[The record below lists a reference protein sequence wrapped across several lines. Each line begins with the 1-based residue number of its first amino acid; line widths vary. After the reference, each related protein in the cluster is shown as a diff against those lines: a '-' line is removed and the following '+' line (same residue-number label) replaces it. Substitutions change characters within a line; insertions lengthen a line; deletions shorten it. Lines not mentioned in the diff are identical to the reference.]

1 MGETEHPAADAE
13 PERERTEA
21 LAALLSAE
29 DTGIQNAG
37 QTSMALIGIIAAYL
51 PVSLF
56 AVYQGYGREVLAY
69 LPLPVVLLM
78 FFQMV
83 QMAAMARRAR
93 SAAIVEAELV
103 EIAGLHSPYTR
114 GLLGTP
120 ARAPIVN
127 PYAIITQRGDR
138 WISRYVA
145 AGLPFFGLY
154 AIGVAYT
161 WFLSSEAARLN
172 PDYPNRTWTVV
183 LPILLSLVLWSIF
196 ADSAMS
202 YFTPRYRI
210 NIWVPMAGL
219 AGIWLQAHQPTDPTP
234 AWLYFSVY
242 SAALITIT
250 ALTRPFRWPGSTVLA
265 RAGVAGIIVSSLGF
279 WLLVFP
285 RDGFGHDEAQVWA
298 NLSMHLVAPIVT
310 LLAIWY
316 RRTPM
321 TPLSWRQTGL
331 TLAFPLGYGLFLLI
345 ARALWGTPIP
355 YAFLNPDRSSVA
367 STVATVV
374 LTLVVFCLVGS
385 AERIALAFGGR
396 SRSMAG

>member
-1 MGETEHPAADAE
+1 MTEQPAAEAE

-103 EIAGLHSPYTR
+103 EIAGLGAPYAR

-120 ARAPIVN
+120 ARSPIVN

-154 AIGVAYT
+154 AIGVACT
-161 WFLSSEAARLN
+161 WFLGSEAARLN

-202 YFTPRYRI
+202 YFTPRYKI
-210 NIWVPMAGL
+210 NIWCRWRV
-219 AGIWLQAHQPTDPTP
+219 
-234 AWLYFSVY
+234 
-242 SAALITIT
+242 
-250 ALTRPFRWPGSTVLA
+250 WPGSGCRPTSPPI
-265 RAGVAGIIVSSLGF
+265 R
-279 WLLVFP
+279 P
-285 RDGFGHDEAQVWA
+285 RPG
-298 NLSMHLVAPIVT
+298 ST
-310 LLAIWY
+310 
-316 RRTPM
+316 
-321 TPLSWRQTGL
+321 S
-331 TLAFPLGYGLFLLI
+331 
-345 ARALWGTPIP
+345 
-355 YAFLNPDRSSVA
+355 A
-367 STVATVV
+367 STA
-374 LTLVVFCLVGS
+374 
-385 AERIALAFGGR
+385 RR
-396 SRSMAG
+396 